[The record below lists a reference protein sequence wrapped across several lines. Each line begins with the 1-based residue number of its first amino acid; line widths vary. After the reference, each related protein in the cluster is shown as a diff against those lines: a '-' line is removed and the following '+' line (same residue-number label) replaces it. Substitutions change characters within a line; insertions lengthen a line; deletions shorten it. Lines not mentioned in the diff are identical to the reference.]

1 MDKKVDSILSEEL
14 KERLINKAVERI
26 EDPWSN
32 LTVKDV
38 SKDLLMGEAKTNEL
52 FNRPDFP
59 SVNIGKTKTITT
71 IAYYLWKLDR
81 RVENNGKKRQ
91 K

>member
-81 RVENNGKKRQ
+81 MVEK
-91 K
+91 